1 MARNWNRCGPASIF
15 GERGKMRKS
24 EIAALMVT
32 VQCPRCDGKVQVDGL
47 GMIEC
52 PECGLHGMATVI
64 WEAVD
69 E

>member
-1 MARNWNRCGPASIF
+1 
-15 GERGKMRKS
+15 MRKS